1 MAAPADD
8 HPGQG
13 HHHVSPHRR
22 RRIDLPGGAFGREVF
37 ARRARVER
45 AFGSATAFGGG
56 LGPPPAWARRR
67 HRVEHWAWAEPATN
81 AVRIR
86 KNHGPAP

>member
-1 MAAPADD
+1 VAAPADD

-22 RRIDLPGGAFGREVF
+22 RRIDLPGGAFGRKVF

-56 LGPPPAWARRR
+56 LGPPPAWVRRLARVRTW
-67 HRVEHWAWAEPATN
+67 VWAKLVIN
-81 AVRIR
+81 AARILR
-86 KNHGPAP
+86 C